1 MAFKAKFLFIN
12 EKLLPKNIFK
22 EIKKICHPAIKR
34 TSGFLLSGKSPPV
47 SKISISSLFK
57 RIGSKSS

>member
-47 SKISISSLFK
+47 SKISSSSLLK
-57 RIGSKSS
+57 

>member
-1 MAFKAKFLFIN
+1 MAFKAKFLFIT

-34 TSGFLLSGKSPPV
+34 TSVFLLSGKSPHV
-47 SKISISSLFK
+47 SKISSSSLFK
-57 RIGSKSS
+57 

>member
-22 EIKKICHPAIKR
+22 EIKKICHPAIK
-34 TSGFLLSGKSPPV
+34 SNCK
-47 SKISISSLFK
+47 LF
-57 RIGSKSS
+57 GTPT

>member
-22 EIKKICHPAIKR
+22 EIIFYIMYYMPC
-34 TSGFLLSGKSPPV
+34 
-47 SKISISSLFK
+47 
-57 RIGSKSS
+57 

>member
-1 MAFKAKFLFIN
+1 MAFKAKFLFIT

-34 TSGFLLSGKSPPV
+34 TSVFLLV
-47 SKISISSLFK
+47 NLLLLVRFQVHLFLNE
-57 RIGSKSS
+57 